1 MDGETEERITYKRR
15 AEKLK
20 EREKDGK
27 REKKEKKIKIEG
39 WKRQFNF
46 KRETVKL
53 EKKRAS

>member
-39 WKRQFNF
+39 WKRQCNI
-46 KRETVKL
+46 KRDTVKL
-53 EKKRAS
+53 EKNRTS